1 MSVHQFFNDYFHIQR
16 MLKSKKEYKQQMAR
30 VDSLPEAYRLVF
42 RKIQGTMWQFT
53 AGAGYDM
60 MKLQGDLLELFEE
73 GAAMGK
79 HVLEVTGDDV
89 AGFVEELLK
98 NVRTRPEDWK
108 TEFNREILEKV
119 GKMT

>member
-1 MSVHQFFNDYFHIQR
+1 MTFHRLFNDYFQIQR
-16 MLKSKKEYKQQMAR
+16 MLKSKKEYKRKMAR
-30 VDSLPEAYRLVF
+30 VNSLPEAYRLVF
-42 RKIQGTMWQFT
+42 RKIQRIMWQFT

-60 MKLQGDLLELFEE
+60 MKLQEDLLELFEE

-108 TEFNREILEKV
+108 TRFNREIHEKA